1 MSVRNEYPRPQLQR
15 ERWMNLNGQWQF
27 SFDDDFVG
35 FKENWQKPGFE
46 LDMKIE
52 VPFAPESKM
61 SGIGDP
67 SRHEHVWYKRKFTV
81 PSDWDEEIVLHIGAA
96 DYISKVFINGNM
108 LTEHVGGNVPISV
121 NITDALVGD
130 WRNGEEQEV
139 AVYCYDPS
147 YDESIPRGKQSWTD
161 ESQGIWYTRTTGIWQ
176 TVWLEPVSE
185 YHIDRIKLTP
195 DIDKGVI
202 EIDLDVAGTTTKVP
216 ERRFQDKLSY
226 NIKIS
231 FEGELIADQRVLITE
246 FSNNKQV
253 IDVFGL
259 KSFNGLSHGFRRCW
273 SPENPRLYDLEISLF
288 KNDIEVDKIDSYFGM
303 RKVSIDK
310 GQLYL
315 NNRPYYPKL
324 ILDQGYWPESLMTAP
339 SDQAFI
345 DDINFTKAFGFNG
358 CRKHQKIEDPRFLYW
373 ADKIGFLVTGE
384 MASSSVYTEQGALNY
399 EREWMEAVVRDY
411 NHPSIIAWVPF
422 NESWGVPNIRDNKY
436 QQAHTLSVYHLIKS
450 IDQTRPVVNNDG
462 WVLTE
467 TDICAIHCYSHGN
480 PDREDEQDKVEFF
493 KRFTKEKDLL
503 LSTYAADLPIFA
515 DGFEYKGQPIM
526 LTEVGGI
533 AYQNDESDSWG
544 YTQANDEDA
553 FLRQFDHVISSILE
567 SPVVS
572 GLCYTQLTDVEQ
584 ETNGL
589 LTYDRKPKVD
599 PEKIKKIMDK
609 WRPRIVMD
617 N

>member
-1 MSVRNEYPRPQLQR
+1 MSIRNEYPRPQIKR
-15 ERWMNLNGQWQF
+15 EKWMNLNGQWQF

-35 FKENWQKPGFE
+35 LKENWQKPGYE

-67 SRHEHVWYKRKFTV
+67 ARHEHVWYKRKFTV
-81 PSDWDEEIVLHIGAA
+81 PSDWNEEVVLHIGAA
-96 DYISKVFINGNM
+96 DYITKVFINGNM

-121 NITDALVGD
+121 NITNALVGD
-130 WRNGEEQEV
+130 WQNGEEQEI

-147 YDESIPRGKQSWTD
+147 YDESIPRGKQTWTD
-161 ESQGIWYTRTTGIWQ
+161 ESHGIWYTRTTGIWQ

-185 YHIDRIKLTP
+185 YHVDRLKLTP

-216 ERRFQDKLSY
+216 DRRFQDKLSY

-231 FEGELIADQRVLITE
+231 FEDELIADQRVLITE

-259 KSFNGLSHGFRRCW
+259 KAFNGLSHGFRRCW
-273 SPENPRLYDLEISLF
+273 SPENPKLYDLEITLF
-288 KNDIEVDKIDSYFGM
+288 KNDVEVDKINSYFGM
-303 RKVSIDK
+303 RKVSIEN

-324 ILDQGYWPESLMTAP
+324 ILDQGYWPDSLMTAP

-358 CRKHQKIEDPRFLYW
+358 ARKHQKIEDPRFLYW

-384 MASSSVYTEQGALNY
+384 MASSSVYTDQGAFNY

-422 NESWGVPNIRDNKY
+422 NESWGVPNIKDNKY

-480 PDREDEQDKVEFF
+480 PDREDEKDKVEFF
-493 KRFTKEKDLL
+493 KRYTKEKDLL

-553 FLRQFDHVISSILE
+553 FLRQFEHVIGNILE

-599 PEKIKKIMDK
+599 PEKIKRIMDK

>member
-1 MSVRNEYPRPQLQR
+1 MSIRNEYPRPQIKR
-15 ERWMNLNGQWQF
+15 EKWMNLNGQWQF

-35 FKENWQKPGFE
+35 FKENWQKPGYE

-67 SRHEHVWYKRKFTV
+67 ARHEHVWYKRKFTV
-81 PSDWDEEIVLHIGAA
+81 PSDWDEEVVLHIGAA
-96 DYISKVFINGNM
+96 DYITKIFINGNM

-121 NITDALVGD
+121 NITNALLGD
-130 WRNGEEQEV
+130 WQNGEEQEI

-147 YDESIPRGKQSWTD
+147 YDESIPRGKQTWTD
-161 ESQGIWYTRTTGIWQ
+161 ESHGIWYTRTTGIWQ

-185 YHIDRIKLTP
+185 YHVDKLKLTP

-202 EIDLDVAGTTTKVP
+202 EIDLDVTGTNTKVP
-216 ERRFQDKLSY
+216 ARRFQDKLSY
-226 NIKIS
+226 NIKIE
-231 FEGELIADQRVLITE
+231 FEGELVADQKVLITE

-253 IDVFGL
+253 IDVFGQ
-259 KSFNGLSHGFRRCW
+259 KSFNGLPHGANRCW
-273 SPENPRLYDLEISLF
+273 SPENPKLFDLEITLF
-288 KNDIEVDKIDSYFGM
+288 KNDVEIDKIDSYFGM
-303 RKVSIDK
+303 RKVSIEN

-345 DDINFTKAFGFNG
+345 DDINFNKEFGFNG
-358 CRKHQKIEDPRFLYW
+358 ARKHQKIEDPRFLYW

-384 MASSSVYTEQGALNY
+384 MASSSVFTDQGALNY

-422 NESWGVPNIRDNKY
+422 NESWGIPNIKDNKY

-480 PDREDEQDKVEFF
+480 PDREDEKEKVEFF
-493 KRFTKEKDLL
+493 KRYTKEKDLL

-553 FLRQFDHVISSILE
+553 FLRQFEHVIGSILE